1 MQMFSSGSQSTV
13 SPSLRSVKAEAEG
26 RTSTSSKSPRT
37 GNITVSSSWYPSS
50 RRRNTSSPRL
60 ILQFALRIIVEQR
73 YEKVAANGRHG
84 PKFLPDALSASS
96 GKASPEPFRPTIKGL
111 SELFPSCPERPPGP
125 LRDRGP
131 GGNSPATESRCRRPS
146 EGANAKI
153 FAEFGP

>member
-1 MQMFSSGSQSTV
+1 MRRQAFMQMFSSGSQSTV

-73 YEKVAANGRHG
+73 YENSFARRVLRRKVLILPQPPSGRRRNPCAVFAA
-84 PKFLPDALSASS
+84 
-96 GKASPEPFRPTIKGL
+96 
-111 SELFPSCPERPPGP
+111 
-125 LRDRGP
+125 
-131 GGNSPATESRCRRPS
+131 
-146 EGANAKI
+146 
-153 FAEFGP
+153 

>member
-96 GKASPEPFRPTIKGL
+96 GKASPEGL

-131 GGNSPATESRCRRPS
+131 GGNSPAAESRCRRPS